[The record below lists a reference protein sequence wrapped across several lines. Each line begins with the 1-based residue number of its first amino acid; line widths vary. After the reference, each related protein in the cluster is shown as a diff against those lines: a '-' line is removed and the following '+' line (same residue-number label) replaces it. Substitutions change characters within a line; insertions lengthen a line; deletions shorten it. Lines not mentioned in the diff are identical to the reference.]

1 MSSHDCKGCSEF
13 NRMSRRRFL
22 GLSAGALAASAIPAW
37 LPKVAFAADGASGR
51 DVLVAI
57 FLRGGADGL
66 TLVVPHGEDAYYD
79 LRPGLAVP
87 RPGDG
92 PNAAIDLD
100 GFFGLPPALGALK
113 EAYDDGVLLPVH
125 ATGLT
130 DPTRSHFSAMYFME
144 VGQASPPSALFTGWL
159 GRHLAATAPVAAGA
173 PLRGVGLGYGLPRSL
188 VGAPKTVPVRDP
200 SDVGLSG
207 DPDLAPGRRRALDA
221 MYAAA
226 TDALLKAS
234 ATNTTRTIDLLG
246 RIDFAG
252 YQPAGGALY
261 PDDEFGNALKAT
273 AALVKAEVGLEAA
286 TIDVSGWD
294 SHENQGPIDGDM
306 AELMRSLGNGLAA
319 FHKDLFTGGFTRVVA
334 TVQSEFGRN
343 AIENGS
349 DGTDHGHGGA
359 MLVLGGEVAGGR
371 VLADWPGLAPDQ
383 LYEEQDLQV
392 TTDYRDV
399 LAEILGKR
407 LGSANLAA
415 VFPDPHYTPRFPGVI
430 RS

>member
-79 LRPGLAVP
+79 LRPGLAIP

-144 VGQASPPSALFTGWL
+144 VGQA
-159 GRHLAATAPVAAGA
+159 
-173 PLRGVGLGYGLPRSL
+173 
-188 VGAPKTVPVRDP
+188 
-200 SDVGLSG
+200 
-207 DPDLAPGRRRALDA
+207 
-221 MYAAA
+221 
-226 TDALLKAS
+226 
-234 ATNTTRTIDLLG
+234 
-246 RIDFAG
+246 
-252 YQPAGGALY
+252 
-261 PDDEFGNALKAT
+261 
-273 AALVKAEVGLEAA
+273 
-286 TIDVSGWD
+286 
-294 SHENQGPIDGDM
+294 
-306 AELMRSLGNGLAA
+306 
-319 FHKDLFTGGFTRVVA
+319 
-334 TVQSEFGRN
+334 
-343 AIENGS
+343 
-349 DGTDHGHGGA
+349 
-359 MLVLGGEVAGGR
+359 
-371 VLADWPGLAPDQ
+371 
-383 LYEEQDLQV
+383 
-392 TTDYRDV
+392 
-399 LAEILGKR
+399 
-407 LGSANLAA
+407 
-415 VFPDPHYTPRFPGVI
+415 
-430 RS
+430 